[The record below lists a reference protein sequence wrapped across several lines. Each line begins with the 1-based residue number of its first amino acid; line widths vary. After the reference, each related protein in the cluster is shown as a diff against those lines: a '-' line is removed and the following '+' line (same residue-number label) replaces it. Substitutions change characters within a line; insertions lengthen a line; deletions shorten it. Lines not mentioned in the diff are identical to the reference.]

1 MPSQKSRDLPAAR
14 LILIINT
21 VNDDERYM
29 REALIEAQRA
39 FELGE
44 VPVGAVAVRDGVIIA
59 RGHNLRETR
68 RDPTAHAEMIAL
80 QQASQVLRGWRLLGT
95 TLYCT
100 LEPCSMC
107 AAAMVHAR
115 LPRLVYGAPDPKMGA
130 AGSVLNLTASPLL
143 NHRIEVVGGV
153 LAEEAEA
160 ILARFFQRLRGTT
173 E

>member
-1 MPSQKSRDLPAAR
+1 
-14 LILIINT
+14 

-29 REALIEAQRA
+29 REALKEAQRA
-39 FELGE
+39 LELGE

-68 RDPTAHAEMIAL
+68 RDPTAHAEMLAL
-80 QQASQVLRGWRLLGT
+80 QQASQVLHGWRLLRT

-100 LEPCSMC
+100 LEPCAMC

-143 NHRIEVVGGV
+143 NHSIEVTGGV
-153 LAEEAEA
+153 LAEEAGA
-160 ILARFFQRLRGTT
+160 MLARFFARLRSTT

>member
-1 MPSQKSRDLPAAR
+1 
-14 LILIINT
+14 

-29 REALIEAQRA
+29 REALTEAQRA
-39 FELGE
+39 LELGE

-68 RDPTAHAEMIAL
+68 RDPTAHAEMIAI

-100 LEPCSMC
+100 LEPCAMC

-115 LPRLVYGAPDPKMGA
+115 LPRLVYGASDPKAGS
-130 AGSVLNLTASPLL
+130 AGSVLNLTASPQL
-143 NHRIEVVGGV
+143 NHRIEVIGGV
-153 LAEEAEA
+153 LAEESEA
-160 ILARFFQRLRGTT
+160 ILARFFQRLRGTN